1 MDSQSGAGSEML
13 RIRASSSSDT
23 FLSTED
29 LVRRVPSPQPLQAW
43 GQEAKA
49 GVSPRM
55 GKKNHDRARPSSMAF
70 LLEPNPDTK
79 TPVGGR
85 RSKLSPHFVSMFL

>member
-1 MDSQSGAGSEML
+1 MDSQSGAGSEVL

-79 TPVGGR
+79 TSVGGR
-85 RSKLSPHFVSMFL
+85 RSKLSPYFVSMFL